1 MKIAKIIHS
10 IAEIFEEDTNTS
22 PETDLFREKQLIFY
36 QVVLEK
42 QFSVRFA
49 INTALISISTA
60 CLALLPTVTERLFT
74 KGIPCVLKP
83 LLFEALVCFVLLI
96 LLCIVMYELD
106 SRQLLRLNKEND
118 GEDAN
123 IGLIPSITSTLLTI
137 QYILLGFGI
146 ILVGII
152 FGYGIFYV

>member
-1 MKIAKIIHS
+1 MKIAKTLRA
-10 IAEIFEEDTNTS
+10 IADMLDEPVDSQKDES
-22 PETDLFREKQLIFY
+22 HPQKQLIFY
-36 QVVLEK
+36 HVVLEK
-42 QFSVRFA
+42 QFSLRFT
-49 INTALISISTA
+49 INTTLISISTA